1 LTGSGNLDML
11 VSIEGV
17 LAFYAYLG
25 NGKGGFTL
33 KQEIPFLN
41 SPSSYAVA
49 DVNSD
54 GKPDLLQLN
63 PNSVAV
69 FLGAGNGTFAKTPFY
84 LGTGPAPGQVLTQN
98 LHGQSPTAGVPDIV
112 LPDGS
117 GGVRVLLNETQ

>member
-1 LTGSGNLDML
+1 MV
-11 VSIEGV
+11 VSSYYLPTVYI
-17 LAFYAYLG
+17 YLG

-41 SPSSYAVA
+41 GPSSYAVA
-49 DVNSD
+49 DVNGD

-63 PNSVAV
+63 PDSVAV

-117 GGVRVLLNETQ
+117 GGVRVLLNETK